1 MDFPHWAPKELVERY
16 HVIAAGDL
24 TTEEEE
30 FRAAFERVLLSPALR
45 KTWEALARSSADSE
59 KQDAADAH
67 TVRRSNAVRRSGA
80 WHVLRRAEICLDEWR
95 NTPKKTR
102 SEVAEELD
110 EIEHRARK
118 LAVMLGELSHDPLY
132 LQWHRLLSQEETDAV
147 IRAFHPDLVAAFT
160 RRPMHST
167 NAPIQ
172 ALDAILPSLSTL
184 LLRLADLANDA
195 DRDRPRDL
203 PRKMHG
209 DGAQRTYFI
218 KVIGTEFFM
227 WGVKT
232 PSDIAAFCSLFLDD
246 LDITS
251 DLVRKQLPED
261 FTQSKS

>member
-45 KTWEALARSSADSE
+45 KTWEALARSSADFE

-67 TVRRSNAVRRSGA
+67 AVRRSNAARRSGA

-160 RRPMHST
+160 RKPSFSP
-167 NAPIQ
+167 NAPIR
-172 ALDAILPSLSTL
+172 ALDVILPSLSTL
-184 LLRLADLANDA
+184 LFRLADIAKDA

-209 DGAQRTYFI
+209 GGALRTYFI
-218 KVIGTEFFM
+218 TCIGAEFLM
-227 WGVKT
+227 WGVRT
-232 PSDIAAFCSLFLDD
+232 PAHIASFCSLFLDD
-246 LDITS
+246 SDITS